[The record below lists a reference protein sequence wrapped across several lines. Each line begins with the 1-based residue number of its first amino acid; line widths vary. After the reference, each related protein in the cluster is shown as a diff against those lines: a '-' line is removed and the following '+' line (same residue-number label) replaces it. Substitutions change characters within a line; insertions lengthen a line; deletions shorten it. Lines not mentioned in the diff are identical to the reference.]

1 MDLMKDKNDE
11 DLTYLT
17 FINYAQDF
25 GVISSYFQNVYDKY
39 WHIKQ

>member
-17 FINYAQDF
+17 FLNAQDF